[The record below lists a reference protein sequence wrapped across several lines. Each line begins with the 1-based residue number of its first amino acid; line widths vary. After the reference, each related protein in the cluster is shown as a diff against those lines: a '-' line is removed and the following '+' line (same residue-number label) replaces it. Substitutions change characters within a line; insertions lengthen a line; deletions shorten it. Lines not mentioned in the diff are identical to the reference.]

1 MKRMLTLS
9 IALSLVLGLSASS
22 AADSSRREI
31 EIPYRTPV
39 LGASTSVTDA
49 YYYDC
54 LKGIGCAFVQVK
66 NDDRDVML
74 EVKDASGLPVH
85 ASVYKFRSGKHYR
98 DFCGSTKKPLVVT
111 PGMNLVV
118 HVKPGTCADGTTV
131 STPTTGVVKAVF
143 TTKKRWY

>member
-1 MKRMLTLS
+1 MKRLLTLS
-9 IALSLVLGLSASS
+9 IALSLVLGLSAGS

-31 EIPYRTPV
+31 EIPYQTPV
-39 LGASTSVTDA
+39 LGASTRVTDA

-85 ASVYKFRSGKHYR
+85 ASVYKFRSGKHYG
-98 DFCGSTKKPLVVT
+98 DFCGATKKPLVVK

-118 HVKPGTCADGTTV
+118 HVKAGTCADGTTP
-131 STPTTGVVKAVF
+131 SAPTTGVVKAVF
-143 TTKKRWY
+143 TVKKRWY